1 MMMHWLI
8 NWVIEK
14 SFDLPVLHFVDDIER
29 NLEKEL
35 NFNIE
40 SENSK
45 IGKINFQKMGNE
57 YIIKAVTSTMCHKS
71 LTVSRDKES
80 W

>member
-1 MMMHWLI
+1 MHWLI

-35 NFNIE
+35 NFKIE

-45 IGKINFQKMGNE
+45 IGKKNFEKMGNG
-57 YIIKAVTSTMCHKS
+57 YMIKAAMSTMCHKS
-71 LTVSRDKES
+71 STVSREKGS